1 MSEALAKA
9 IEIVGGQT
17 QLARLLGVKQA
28 NVWHWLNRAERI
40 PAEYVLP
47 IEKATG
53 GQVGRHMLRP
63 DLFPDADAPGALP
76 DLPEEEVWR
85 AQMYALLARC
95 LSRRPDT
102 GLLTALGQLKGDAS
116 ALGQAIA
123 DLAHLARATSL
134 ERAQEEWDALFI
146 GLARG
151 ELLPYASYYRT
162 GFLFEQPLARLRG
175 DMRRLGFAAAE
186 GVVEPEDHIGAL
198 CEMMGQLIAGGDGV
212 APAALAQQERFF
224 QNHLAPWADKFFAD
238 LETAES
244 AALLRP
250 LGRIGRLFF
259 AIETQGFALAA

>member
-9 IEIVGGQT
+9 IGIVGGQT

-53 GQVGRHMLRP
+53 GEVSRHLLRP
-63 DLFPDADAPGALP
+63 DLFPDAAAPDARP
-76 DLPEEEVWR
+76 DLPDEEMWR
-85 AQMYALLARC
+85 AQMYVLLARC

-102 GLLTALGQLKGDAS
+102 ALLTALSQLKGDAS

-123 DLAHLARATSL
+123 ELAGLARATSL
-134 ERAQEEWDALFI
+134 ERAHEEWDALFI

-162 GFLFEQPLARLRG
+162 GFLYEQPLARLRG
-175 DMRRLGFAAAE
+175 DMKRLGFAAAD

-198 CEMMGQLIAGGDGV
+198 CEMMGQLIAGGESA
-212 APAALAQQERFF
+212 APASVAQQERFF
-224 QNHLAPWADKFFAD
+224 NTHLAPWADKFFAD
-238 LETAES
+238 LEAAQN